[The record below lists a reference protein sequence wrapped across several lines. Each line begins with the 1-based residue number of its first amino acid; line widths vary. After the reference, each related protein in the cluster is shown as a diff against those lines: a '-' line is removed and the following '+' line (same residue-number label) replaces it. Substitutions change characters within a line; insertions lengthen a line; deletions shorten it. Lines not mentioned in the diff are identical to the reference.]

1 MIALL
6 KLVIYVIIGNKSTQ
20 VLERMCVVGGK
31 GISSSCCPDILAV
44 TSESPHIYH
53 NQRKM

>member
-31 GISSSCCPDILAV
+31 GISRSCCPDILAV
-44 TSESPHIYH
+44 TSESPQ
-53 NQRKM
+53 NLS